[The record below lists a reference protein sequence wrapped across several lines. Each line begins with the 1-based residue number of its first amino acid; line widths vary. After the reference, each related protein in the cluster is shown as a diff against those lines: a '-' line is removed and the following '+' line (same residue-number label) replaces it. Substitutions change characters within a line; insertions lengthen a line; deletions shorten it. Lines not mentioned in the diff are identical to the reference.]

1 MLDKIVTV
9 LSKDYINPFGAE
21 INQTKLV
28 ALSSGLPVLNDL
40 ADEILSIPESSL
52 NLYWEFKNRR
62 LSSCPEDDFSKTNN
76 RNEAKLFNQSNK
88 CILGSNKTKVVKT
101 IEVNRNIIGRLIVI
115 RIDNGKL
122 LGSERAIKYS
132 LAPSR
137 LSICN

>member
-52 NLYWEFKNRR
+52 NLYWEFND
-62 LSSCPEDDFSKTNN
+62 DDFSKTNN